1 MSHAEDALR
10 NLTAAF
16 GTKLLP
22 EIRALAAAVILD
34 NPSMVDTGIDAA
46 TVDLIVE
53 AIGLGIRRGFGT
65 EKKRAELH
73 VPFQE
78 APGRARNH

>member
-1 MSHAEDALR
+1 MTHAEDALR

-22 EIRALAAAVILD
+22 EIRSLAAAVILD

-53 AIGLGIRRGFGT
+53 AIGLGIRQGFGT
-65 EKKRAELH
+65 EKRAELH

-78 APGRARNH
+78 APGPRRSH

>member
-22 EIRALAAAVILD
+22 EIRALVAAVILD
-34 NPSMVDTGIDAA
+34 DPSMVDTGVDAA

-53 AIGLGIRRGFGT
+53 AISLGIRRGFGM
-65 EKKRAELH
+65 EKRAEVH

-78 APGRARNH
+78 APGGARNH